1 MTKNI
6 LLALALTV
14 GSVALVTPTA
24 LACGGGYGQISPR
37 ASVYRAAHAWAAQ
50 YNPFG
55 RLQRVEV
62 ERIEGDRAFVTFHL
76 ATARGDRELPV
87 RMRLSEGQWRF
98 DTYRAAR
105 S

>member
-6 LLALALTV
+6 LLALTLIL
-14 GSVALVTPTA
+14 GSTAFITPTA
-24 LACGGGYGQISPR
+24 LACGGGYGQISEDQAVYTA
-37 ASVYRAAHAWAAQ
+37 ASAWANRYIPAH
-50 YNPFG
+50 
-55 RLQRVEV
+55 RLESIEV

-76 ATARGDRELPV
+76 VTPRGEREMPV
-87 RMRLSEGQWRF
+87 RLHLVDGAWSF